1 MQAAVRPTDSAE
13 DRLVSVKLKKPLL
26 WICMGLMLLGGC
38 KNSIV
43 RQGDVSGTESPDLAA
58 CWDEADRLYDADQQP
73 AALALYLRCA
83 DDGHA
88 EAQYIA
94 GHMLL
99 FGDGVPDR
107 PAEGLAWLEK
117 SAAQGHL
124 DALRAL
130 GTYCYSGDFGIAQDP
145 ARSRALFSQAA
156 AQEDGF
162 AMMMLGYMNQM
173 GCGGERSP
181 EQAAYWYRKASAV
194 GFPLPAVMMDTRI
207 QADAQTKP

>member
-1 MQAAVRPTDSAE
+1 M
-13 DRLVSVKLKKPLL
+13 KLKKPLL
-26 WICMGLMLLGGC
+26 WILMGLMLLGGC
-38 KNSIV
+38 KTSMV
-43 RQGDVSGTESPDLAA
+43 GQGDVSGTQRPDPAA
-58 CWDEADRLYDADQQP
+58 CWEEADRLYDADRQP

-99 FGDGVPDR
+99 FGDGVPRR

-117 SAAQGHL
+117 SADQGHRE
-124 DALRAL
+124 ALRAL
-130 GTYCYSGDFGIAQDP
+130 GTYCYSGDFGVAKDP
-145 ARSRALFSQAA
+145 ARSRDLFKEAA

-173 GCGGERSP
+173 GHGGERNP
-181 EQAAYWYRKASAV
+181 EQAAYWYRKAAAAGFAV
-194 GFPLPAVMMDTRI
+194 PSVMTDAVI
-207 QADAQTKP
+207 QADAKKRP